1 MAKVNFKRIEN
12 SENIDTIDVVD
23 GNFIITGD
31 GKSYIDYGTDRIP
44 TAGTPDTEMSDTSRN
59 TVENKVIKE
68 YVDNISSDTGSN
80 YLKFGNILIC
90 WGVTSS
96 FNIPSSNEVNN
107 DITLP
112 QTYKNNN
119 YKVICSLSDGGAYW
133 ASGLA
138 IKGFTLSTSV
148 IRLIG
153 ANYLAGNAIQNVR
166 ISYITIGEWK

>member
-44 TAGTPDTEMSDTSRN
+44 TSGTPDTEMSDTSRN

-68 YVDNISSDTGSN
+68 YVDNISSDTSSN

-90 WGVTSS
+90 WGVT
-96 FNIPSSNEVNN
+96 
-107 DITLP
+107 
-112 QTYKNNN
+112 
-119 YKVICSLSDGGAYW
+119 
-133 ASGLA
+133 
-138 IKGFTLSTSV
+138 
-148 IRLIG
+148 
-153 ANYLAGNAIQNVR
+153 
-166 ISYITIGEWK
+166 

>member
-1 MAKVNFKRIEN
+1 MAKVKFKRISSSSQINNLPVE
-12 SENIDTIDVVD
+12 D
-23 GNFIITGD
+23 GAFIVTGD
-31 GKSYIDYGTDRIP
+31 GKSYVDYDNNRIP
-44 TAGTPDTEMSDTSRN
+44 TSGTPDTEMSDTSRN

-68 YVDNISSDTGSN
+68 YIDNVSSNTSSN

-90 WGVTSS
+90 WGATSL
-96 FNIPSSNEVNN
+96 FNISSSNEVNN

-119 YKVICSLSDGGAYW
+119 YKVICSLSDGGVYW

-138 IKGFTLSTSV
+138 IKGFTLSTST
-148 IRLIG
+148 IRIIG
-153 ANYLAGNAIQNVR
+153 ANYLAGNTIKNVR